1 MLDSSTYDGFSPKR
15 IDEIVGNSDV
25 WKQLTTLIQSESAP
39 HILLNGPHG
48 IGKSLFLKL
57 VFGSTR
63 PILKIDCTAN
73 SGLRDN
79 RDSIRGFAKGGK
91 TATGQFRWVIL
102 EHSDCLNADT
112 QAFLRRMLETTS
124 AHTRFLFEVNETSA
138 ISEPILSRTTL
149 FNVNVP
155 EHNEIVYEVLRR
167 TDFKLDKDVIENIIS
182 ECGYNLRSILLH
194 SLVSY
199 NIPSMK
205 VDHGLTIVKELVEK
219 KPNIISSADK
229 KYLTDYGT
237 EMMKWAIESE
247 MVCRNNGIDLRLLLV
262 HSWTNSSVISHVLSD
277 WSRLGGTSCRAFF
290 FAACGKMV

>member
-1 MLDSSTYDGFSPKR
+1 MLDSSTYDHHSPKT

-102 EHSDCLNADT
+102 EHADCLNADT

-138 ISEPILSRTTL
+138 VSEPILSRTTL
-149 FNVNVP
+149 FNVNIP

-167 TDFKLDKDVIENIIS
+167 TDFKLDKSIIETIIS
-182 ECGYNLRSILLH
+182 ECGYNLRSILMH
-194 SLVSY
+194 SLVAY

-205 VDHGLTIVKELVEK
+205 VDHGLTIVKELIEK
-219 KPNIISSADK
+219 KPDHSTIVIK
-229 KYLTDYGT
+229 EEYGT
-237 EMMKWAIESE
+237 AMMKWAIESE
-247 MVCRNNGIDLRLLLV
+247 MICRNNGIDLRLLLV
-262 HSWTNSSVISHVLSD
+262 HTWPNSSIISNILSD

-290 FAACGKMV
+290 FAACGKMI

>member
-1 MLDSSTYDGFSPKR
+1 MLDSSTYDRFSPKS
-15 IDEIVGNSDV
+15 IEEIVGNSDV
-25 WKQLTTLIQSESAP
+25 WKQLATLIQSESAP
-39 HILLNGPHG
+39 HVLLNGPHG

-57 VFGSTR
+57 VFGNTR

-155 EHNEIVYEVLRR
+155 EHTEIVYEVLRR
-167 TDFKLDKDVIENIIS
+167 TDFKLDKEVIENIIS

-205 VDHGLTIVKELVEK
+205 VDHGLKIVKELIEK
-219 KPNIISSADK
+219 RPDHHTSDDIK
-229 KYLTDYGT
+229 YGT
-237 EMMKWAIESE
+237 EIMKWSIESE
-247 MVCRNNGIDLRLLLV
+247 MICRNNGIDLRLLLIQ
-262 HSWTNSSVISHVLSD
+262 SWPNSSIISNILSD

-290 FAACGKMV
+290 FAACGKIITSS

>member
-1 MLDSSTYDGFSPKR
+1 MLDSTLYDPFSPKS
-15 IDEIVGNSDV
+15 IEEIVGNSDV
-25 WKQLTTLIQSESAP
+25 WKQLTTLIQTECAP

-57 VFGSTR
+57 VFGNTR

-155 EHNEIVYEVLRR
+155 EHTEIVYEVLRR
-167 TDFKLDKDVIENIIS
+167 TNFKLDKEVIENIIS
-182 ECGYNLRSILLH
+182 ECGSNLRSILLH

-199 NIPSMK
+199 NIPTMK
-205 VDHGLTIVKELVEK
+205 TDHGLKIVKELIEK
-219 KPNIISSADK
+219 KPDCES
-229 KYLTDYGT
+229 GT
-237 EMMKWAIESE
+237 YKDEMMKWAIESE
-247 MVCRNNGIDLRLLLV
+247 IVCRNNGIDLRLLLIQT
-262 HSWTNSSVISHVLSD
+262 WPNSSIISNILSD
-277 WSRLGGTSCRAFF
+277 WSRLGGSSCRAFF
-290 FAACGKMV
+290 FAACGKMVLSS